1 MRSNSMNRNR
11 HERDTKTAAVMTM
24 RPNLVAG
31 LDIGSTKTC
40 AVIGE
45 VLLEIGREPVVKI
58 LGIGQTRTG
67 GMRREVVTDIEG
79 TTESVRAAL
88 KEAELMAGVTVERVF
103 TGVAGEY
110 IHARTSNGVVAVGGE
125 EIRGDDLKRVHEVAR
140 AVVVPADREVLH
152 VLPQEYIVDHQS
164 GIRDPIGMAGTRL
177 EAEVYIIT
185 SSLAATQNLRT
196 AVSRAGYR
204 IEATVHEPIGTSL
217 AVVTDDEKDVG
228 VALVDL
234 GGATTE
240 LAVFRDGKMRHLAS
254 IPWGGGTVTNDLAKG
269 LSITYTEAEKAKERH
284 GVAFAQ
290 LVDPRETVELPGPGP
305 GAKRQVARELIAHI
319 IEQRLDEILGLV
331 ARELEN
337 AGESGKLGAGAVLT
351 GGGAALIGAV
361 DVAQHAF
368 GMPVRMGV
376 PGDGL
381 VGLADTV
388 RKPQFAT
395 ATGLAIFGANI
406 IAEHGGGVGFGQGAV
421 GKVLGWLK
429 EFF

>member
-1 MRSNSMNRNR
+1 VTTR
-11 HERDTKTAAVMTM
+11 A
-24 RPNLVAG
+24 NLVAG

-45 VLLEIGREPVVKI
+45 ALADAKGRMLVKVLGV
-58 LGIGQTRTG
+58 GQSRTG

-79 TTESVRAAL
+79 TTESVRQAM
-88 KEAELMAGVTVERVF
+88 KEAELMAGATTDRVF

-110 IHARTSNGVVAVGGE
+110 IHARSSTGVVAVGGE
-125 EIRGDDLKRVHEVAR
+125 EIGAADVKRVHEVAR

-152 VLPQEYIVDHQS
+152 VLPQEYIVDHQA
-164 GIRDPIGMAGTRL
+164 GIRDPVGMAGTRL

-185 SSLAATQNLRT
+185 SSITASQNLRK

-204 IEATVHEPIGTSL
+204 IHATVHEPL
-217 AVVTDDEKDVG
+217 ATAQAVLAEDERDVG

-240 LAVFRDGKMRHLAS
+240 LAVFRDGKVRHLAS

-269 LSITYTEAEKAKERH
+269 LSITYAEAEKAKERH

-290 LVDPRETVELPGPGP
+290 LVDPRELVELPGPGP
-305 GAKRQVARELIAHI
+305 GSMREVARELIAHI

-331 ARELEN
+331 AREIEN
-337 AGESGKLGAGAVLT
+337 AGETGKLGAGAVLT
-351 GGGAALIGAV
+351 GGGAALTGAV

-368 GMPVRMGV
+368 GMPVR
-376 PGDGL
+376 
-381 VGLADTV
+381 VGLPGQGLAGLTDSV
-388 RKPQFAT
+388 RRPQFAA
-395 ATGLAIFGANI
+395 ATGLALFGA
-406 IAEHGGGVGFGQGAV
+406 GRVGVGTGASFAGGMG
-421 GKVLGWLK
+421 GKFVAWLK

>member
-1 MRSNSMNRNR
+1 M
-11 HERDTKTAAVMTM
+11 TA

-45 VLLEIGREPVVKI
+45 AVFDAKQRVTVKVLGV
-58 LGIGQTRTG
+58 GQSRTG

-79 TTESVRAAL
+79 TTESVRQAL
-88 KEAELMAGVTVERVF
+88 KEAELMAGVTIDRVF

-110 IHARTSNGVVAVGGE
+110 IHARSSTGVVAVGGE
-125 EIRGDDLKRVHEVAR
+125 EIGGADVKRVHEVAR
-140 AVVVPADREVLH
+140 AVVVPTDREVLH

-185 SSLAATQNLRT
+185 SSITANQNLRK

-204 IEATVHEPIGTSL
+204 IEATIHEPL
-217 AVVTDDEKDVG
+217 ATAQAVLAEDERDVG

-240 LAVFRDGKMRHLAS
+240 LAIFREGKVRHLAS

-269 LSITYTEAEKAKERH
+269 LSITYAEAEKAKDRH

-305 GAKRQVARELIAHI
+305 GSLRQVPRELIAHI

-331 ARELEN
+331 AREIEN
-337 AGESGKLGAGAVLT
+337 GGETGRLGAGAVLT
-351 GGGAALIGAV
+351 GGGAALTGAV
-361 DVAQHAF
+361 DVAQHVF
-368 GMPVRMGV
+368 GMPVR
-376 PGDGL
+376 
-381 VGLADTV
+381 VGLPGERLSGLTDSV
-388 RKPQFAT
+388 RRPQFAT
-395 ATGLAIFGANI
+395 ATGLALFGA
-406 IAEHGGGVGFGQGAV
+406 ATVGPVGSAAGFASGVGGRLV
-421 GKVLGWLK
+421 SWLK

>member
-1 MRSNSMNRNR
+1 
-11 HERDTKTAAVMTM
+11 M

-40 AVIGE
+40 AVIADVSADARGT
-45 VLLEIGREPVVKI
+45 PVIKI
-58 LGIGQTRTG
+58 LGVGQTRTG

-79 TTESVRAAL
+79 TTESVRTAM
-88 KEAELMAGVTVERVF
+88 KEAELMAGVTVDRVF

-110 IHARTSNGVVAVGGE
+110 IHARTSTGVVAVGGD
-125 EIRGDDLKRVHEVAR
+125 EIREADVKRVQEVAR

-152 VLPQEYIVDHQS
+152 VLPQEYIVDHQT

-185 SSLAATQNLRT
+185 SSITATQILRK

-204 IEATVHEPIGTSL
+204 IERTVHEPLATAQ

-240 LAVFRDGKMRHLAS
+240 LAIFRDGKMRHLAS

-269 LSITYTEAEKAKERH
+269 LSITYAEAEKAKDRH

-290 LVDPRETVELPGPGP
+290 MVDPRETVDLPGPGP
-305 GAKRQVARELIAHI
+305 GSTRQVARELIAHI

-331 ARELEN
+331 ARELEQ
-337 AGESGKLGAGAVLT
+337 AGEHGKLGAGAVLT
-351 GGGAALIGAV
+351 GGGAGLPGAV
-361 DVAQHAF
+361 EVAQHVF
-368 GMPVRMGV
+368 GMPVRAGI
-376 PGDGL
+376 PGDRL
-381 VGLADTV
+381 VGLSDSV
-388 RKPQFAT
+388 RRPQFAT
-395 ATGLAIFGANI
+395 ATGLVLFGAQHVIDNGL
-406 IAEHGGGVGFGQGAV
+406 ASGFNFGEGVG
-421 GKVLGWLK
+421 GKLMNWLK